1 MSPTIK
7 QAHAKR
13 IGVIRRP
20 MINVTAALGHP
31 TTTNLRPTAAHSIR
45 PLTCRIA
52 TSIVAARFAVP
63 RIGRFRTGPANHTG
77 AGKLYEGQIRFTIGR
92 RG

>member
-31 TTTNLRPTAAHSIR
+31 TTNLRPTAAHSIR

-52 TSIVAARFAVP
+52 TSIVAGRFAVP
-63 RIGRFRTGPANHTG
+63 RIGRCRTGSANHTG